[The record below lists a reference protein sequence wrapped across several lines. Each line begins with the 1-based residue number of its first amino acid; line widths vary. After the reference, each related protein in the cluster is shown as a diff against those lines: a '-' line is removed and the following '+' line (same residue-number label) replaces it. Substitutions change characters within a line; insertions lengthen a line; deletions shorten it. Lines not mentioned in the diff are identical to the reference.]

1 MILDIVPLSEEF
13 VILGLFLGIGIG
25 TVASIVG
32 LGGGILI
39 IPASIFLLGFDPKSA
54 IVVSLFAMT
63 GLTISASI
71 SYMRQKMVNYR
82 LAMLYNIWDIP
93 GVILGGM
100 ITLYIAGN
108 ILAGICGSIIVFMA
122 ILLYR
127 KKADPHGHGE
137 KTKTR
142 EEEMSK
148 LEMKKGLLK
157 TKEVKSKL
165 DVDNPYLASLSSF
178 SGGLITG
185 LAGLGGGT
193 ADTTSM
199 ILLGMEPKKAAAT
212 SEFAMASTSFI
223 GVFTHLVIGTY
234 TGSLMWPI
242 FICIGTVTGAQIGA
256 YLSAKM
262 DNTVIRKVLAC
273 LAFYTGVLLILLMFG
288 VGWSIQ

>member
-1 MILDIVPLSEEF
+1 MPLSEEF
-13 VILGLFLGIGIG
+13 VLIGLFLGLGIG
-25 TVASIVG
+25 VVASIVG

-71 SYMRQKMVNYR
+71 SYMYKRMVNYR
-82 LAMLYNIWDIP
+82 LAMLYNLWDIP
-93 GVILGGM
+93 GVIVGGM
-100 ITLYIAGN
+100 ITIYIAGN
-108 ILAGICGSIIVFMA
+108 ILAGVCGSIIVFMA

-127 KKADPHGHGE
+127 KKTDPHASIENAKKIDVDFSKSENTEGLIEE
-137 KTKTR
+137 KKDK
-142 EEEMSK
+142 SK
-148 LEMKKGLLK
+148 LE
-157 TKEVKSKL
+157 VN
-165 DVDNPYLASLSSF
+165 NPYIASLSSF

-212 SEFAMASTSFI
+212 SEFAMASTSFF
-223 GVFTHLVIGTY
+223 GVFTHLLIGTY

-242 FICIGTVTGAQIGA
+242 FICIGTVIGAQIGA
-256 YLSAKM
+256 YLSTKL
-262 DNTVIRKVLAC
+262 DNTLIRKILAG
-273 LAFYTGVLLILLMFG
+273 LAFYTGILLILLMFG
-288 VGWSIQ
+288 IGWAIE